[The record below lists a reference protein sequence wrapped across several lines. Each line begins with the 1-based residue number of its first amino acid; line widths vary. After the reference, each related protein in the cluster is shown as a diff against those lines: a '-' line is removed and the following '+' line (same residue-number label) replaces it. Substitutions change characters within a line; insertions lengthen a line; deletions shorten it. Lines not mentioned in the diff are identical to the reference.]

1 MKKTVYCVGNAHL
14 DPAWMWKWQEGSA
27 EAKATVRSALDRMK
41 EFPDFKFV
49 CSSASVYEWI
59 EEFDPEM
66 FEEIKKRVEEG
77 RFIIVGGWYVQP
89 DCNIPS
95 GEGFARQ
102 SLYSQRYFF
111 EKFGKTAK
119 VGYNV
124 DSFGH
129 NGMLPQILKKSGM
142 DNYIFMRPMQH
153 EKAMDSNA
161 FWWISPD
168 GSKVLAYR
176 LTGCY
181 CYKFGS
187 SVILDKE
194 LEHVSSKA
202 PEKLDCVPFFY
213 GVGNHGGGPTI
224 KHIQLLE
231 ERAKKH
237 PETKIVFSDLDD
249 FFKHLTEQKD
259 FIIPEHRDDL
269 QHHASGCYAAYA
281 PIKTLVRK
289 GETSLLAA
297 EVYSMMNTALLGRK
311 YPTEKFAEGWKN
323 INFLH
328 FHDIMGGCCI
338 KDVYPDAEALGGES
352 LGIAV
357 KATNNAV
364 QTLSWAVDTSD
375 RNKGTPVVVFNPHP
389 FEIETLIKVGAQV
402 SSVHDGFDNELDF
415 QYVYSQTHLCYRRCD
430 TLFRVKVPAFGYA
443 TYYLNRN
450 RTPGF
455 IDQYAAEVGRMRY
468 ALEHLIPTKDWQAG
482 ASCDTLEDNFFKV
495 EFDKKTGYITSLFDR
510 KNNKELLNKQ
520 GSDKKCFRRLK
531 KQGLLAKIC
540 GAVPT
545 VVDESAHDTWS
556 HGKNYFDKIVGYF
569 GNARLERLERGPL
582 RSAIKV
588 TSTYNKS
595 TLTQI
600 FRLQNDGILHVEAK
614 IDWHEKQKLLK
625 IAFPLALTETKS
637 LYEMPFGVIERPTN
651 GEEECGHMWIATV
664 GKEGGVALLNNNKYS
679 FSVKDNVM
687 NLTAIRSPYYAD
699 HGAPFISPECEL
711 TDQGISDFS
720 YGITLYEN
728 NESTV
733 KKARLFNTEPTHVVE
748 NNHAG
753 TLADRTAGL
762 ICDKKNVI
770 VSAIKRSEDG
780 KGLILRAYETDGTE
794 TEATLSGALLPSP
807 LKAIFKPY
815 SVDTYFLADG
825 TAEWKYVLMTEMPQ

>member
-1 MKKTVYCVGNAHL
+1 MKKKIYCVGNAHL

-27 EAKATVRSALDRMK
+27 EAKATIRSALDRMK

-59 EEFDPEM
+59 EEFDPAM
-66 FEEIKKRVEEG
+66 FEEIKERVKEG

-102 SLYSQRYFF
+102 SLYSQRYFY

-129 NGMLPQILKKSGM
+129 NGNLPQILKKSGM

-161 FWWISPD
+161 FWWVAPD

-181 CYKFGS
+181 CYRFS
-187 SVILDKE
+187 SPSILDRE
-194 LEHVSSKA
+194 LESVSSKA

-224 KHIQLLE
+224 RNIQLLE

-237 PETKIVFSDLDD
+237 PETEIIFSNMDD
-249 FFKHLTEQKD
+249 FFAHLKEQKD
-259 FIIPEHRDDL
+259 FVIPEYKDDL
-269 QHHASGCYAAYA
+269 QHHASGCYAAYS

-297 EVYSMMNTALLGRK
+297 EVYSMMNTTLLNRK
-311 YPTEKFAEGWKN
+311 YPGELFRTGWKD

-338 KDVYPDAEALGGES
+338 KEVYPDAEALGGES
-352 LGIAV
+352 MGIAV
-357 KATNNAV
+357 KAINNAV

-375 RNKGTPVVVFNPHP
+375 REKGLPVVVFNPHP
-389 FEIETLIKVGAQV
+389 FEVETVIKVGSQV
-402 SSVHDGFDNELDF
+402 TSVHDGEDKELPY
-415 QYVYSQTHLCYRRCD
+415 QYVYSETHLCYRRCD

-468 ALEHLIPTKDWQAG
+468 AIEHLVPTKEWETN
-482 ASCDTLEDNFFKV
+482 ASCDGIEDKFFKV
-495 EFDKKTGYITSLFDR
+495 VFDKKTGYILSLFDKTNGR
-510 KNNKELLNKQ
+510 ELL
-520 GSDKKCFRRLK
+520 KKEGAKPRCRLK
-531 KQGLLAKIC
+531 KYGRMPSVC

-545 VVDESAHDTWS
+545 VIDESAHDTWS
-556 HGKNYFDKIVGYF
+556 HGKNYFDKVVGYF
-569 GNARLERLERGPL
+569 GDATVDRLERGPL
-582 RSAIKV
+582 RASIRV
-588 TSTYNKS
+588 ISRYGKS
-595 TLTQI
+595 TLTQV

-614 IDWHEKQKLLK
+614 VDWHEKQKLLK
-625 IAFPLALTETKS
+625 LSFPLALSETKS

-679 FSVKDNVM
+679 FSVKDSVM
-687 NLTAIRSPYYAD
+687 SLTAIRSPYYAD
-699 HGAPFISPECEL
+699 HGAPFVSTECEV

-720 YGITLYEN
+720 YGITLYRN
-728 NESTV
+728 NAETI
-733 KKARLFNTEPTHVVE
+733 KKARVFNTEPTHVVE
-748 NNHAG
+748 NNHKG
-753 TLADRTAGL
+753 TLGDKFSGLCCDADN
-762 ICDKKNVI
+762 II

-780 KGLILRAYETDGTE
+780 KGLIVRAYETDGKR
-794 TEATLSGALLPSP
+794 TEATLSGGMLPVP
-807 LKAIFKPY
+807 LKATFSPY
-815 SVDTYFLADG
+815 SVDTYYLADG
-825 TAEWKYVLMTEMPQ
+825 TKEWKYVLMTEMGRE